1 MGEYLNVASNI
12 KGLREKLGLNQ
23 RQFAEKIGAFSAD
36 YLRKIERGDLKE
48 PKYLHLLAIA
58 QVCNCSVDYILTGKE
73 NLKESPPQSIKGND
87 VRQLE
92 RRLDE
97 FRHEL
102 LDLKDEVKLAKES
115 KNAVA

>member
-1 MGEYLNVASNI
+1 MGEYLNIANNI
-12 KGLREKLGLNQ
+12 KGLRNKLGLNQ
-23 RQFAEKIGAFSAD
+23 RQFAEKIGVFSAD

-58 QVCNCSVDYILTGKE
+58 QVCDCSVDYILTGIKDFKE
-73 NLKESPPQSIKGND
+73 PPPQSIKGND
-87 VRQLE
+87 VRELE
-92 RRLDE
+92 KRLDE

-102 LDLKDEVKLAKES
+102 LDLKDEVKLAKAS